1 MARRLKQPK
10 ESKIKELKTSSLL
23 VMKNMRSV
31 LGVDIALVVIIMIE
45 PIANDIVYYFRCIS
59 TRILKKKQ
67 FVRCRKCRV
76 ATTSGVKL
84 KRSRSNHFQI
94 LF

>member
-10 ESKIKELKTSSLL
+10 ESKIRELKTSSLL
-23 VMKNMRSV
+23 VNKNMRSV

-59 TRILKKKQ
+59 TINSKKKTIRALSKMQ
-67 FVRCRKCRV
+67 GSDDIRGK
-76 ATTSGVKL
+76 T
-84 KRSRSNHFQI
+84 
-94 LF
+94 